1 MDKSQQIAGC
11 VFISAD
17 DITSLLKQEPKEGK
31 RELEPLKSFSRMMKV
46 PLNILED
53 TRVVSEF
60 EVHTQVGDLW
70 HCIDGEVTFTLG
82 GELIDPQRK
91 IGKDGTPD
99 QREIRAMSVRGGIE
113 NVLRAGDWLWIP
125 PGVPH
130 MHGADGTGR
139 LYIIKVPS

>member
-11 VFISAD
+11 VVISAD
-17 DITSLLKQEPKEGK
+17 DITSLLKQESKEGK
-31 RELEPLKSFSRMMKV
+31 RELEPLKSFSKMTKV

-82 GELIDPQRK
+82 GELIDPQIK
-91 IGKDGTPD
+91 IGKDGISD
-99 QREIRAMSVRGGIE
+99 EREIRATSVRGGVE
-113 NVLRAGDWLWIP
+113 NVLRAGDWLWVP

-130 MHGADGTGR
+130 GHHTDRTGR
-139 LYIIKVPS
+139 LYIIKIPG